1 MRKLLSVIVALG
13 LLAGCGSNAAAPSG
27 SPMATATAADIAAAV
42 VELYDQGNAAFA
54 EGFAQGIDFV
64 IANNY
69 PGAFDP
75 AALQSCALAKQPYLN
90 ENVNIG
96 LPRVET
102 LELVSNWVGSQSGA
116 ADWLLAGESI
126 DGDVY
131 KFDLEVDLEII
142 SSEIVAVNGQVFL
155 LYGWCDDATN

>member
-1 MRKLLSVIVALG
+1 MQKLLSVIVTLG
-13 LLAGCGSNAAAPSG
+13 LLAGCGSNASAPSD
-27 SPMATATAADIAAAV
+27 SPAETAPDIATAVT
-42 VELYDQGNAAFA
+42 ELYEQVNTAFA

-90 ENVNIG
+90 EDVNIG

-102 LELVSNWVGSQSGA
+102 VELVPNWVGSQSAA

-131 KFDLEVDLEII
+131 KFDLEIDLEIL

-155 LYGWCDDATN
+155 LYGWCDDPAN